1 MQEADPDHGSWFY
14 HGLRFYK
21 RVEGTT
27 NLYVESFDSDSSRVV
42 YAPLPPE
49 YIDGWWGVRYSGD
62 ASSFTLGGLQY
73 AVGPILDQRV
83 AVQRVERGQQFI
95 GEDGYYYAANTV
107 SMPQATTKEPK
118 DEDSTTM
125 AKEIIE
131 KFVSTT
137 PEERKAMVLAG
148 FELETQET
156 DGLTDGDG
164 ELDHDA
170 FDEAVNEG
178 VNDILRNHRSL
189 RDRLSSGTW
198 DSIVDEVTDEV
209 RANMDDSDYCIDGL
223 ENMRDRFCVRNMEVG
238 SDSSV
243 NGFEFRTRGGLS
255 YADFRTAL
263 VGTMAHDHTVDEGC
277 SFHIHLSLPGVKH
290 KYGAKMQAAMVEYI
304 AERILDLPEGVQNRL
319 SGTGTN
325 NFIKGLF
332 ESREKYSFVNYHR
345 QGTWEFRCFGNVNST
360 WGGMVCLD
368 IAIEALAHAYKV
380 VRGEAQLVLNGYTG
394 SKKDL
399 VYAALS
405 ESKPLTVALRE
416 MTQDVEQVER
426 QATGTDSSYANASMT
441 NSPEGGVPL
450 TISRVVEAMAELR
463 EVNRRLAE
471 SAVRMGT
478 ATFVAGDSVVAYSAD
493 GSTVGEYTVVT
504 TEEGDE
510 IPF

>member
-1 MQEADPDHGSWFY
+1 MYFTYNEHGHKFAHIEEGDPDHGSWFY
-14 HGLRFYK
+14 HGIRFYK
-21 RVEGTT
+21 RVEDTI
-27 NLYVESFDSDSSRVV
+27 NLYVESFDADNSRVV
-42 YAPLPPE
+42 HAPLPLE
-49 YIDGWWGVRYSGD
+49 DIGGWWAVRYSGN
-62 ASSFTLGGLQY
+62 AGEFSIGGLSY
-73 AVGPILDQRV
+73 AAGYVGGGVRV
-83 AVQRVERGQQFI
+83 AVQRVARGREFI
-95 GEDGYYYAANTV
+95 GENSIVYAATTV
-107 SMPQATTKEPK
+107 QGAREFQVEPK

-131 KFVSTT
+131 KFVSATT
-137 PEERKAMVLAG
+137 EERKAMVLAG

-156 DGLTDGDG
+156 DGLTDDDG
-164 ELDHDA
+164 EPDQDA
-170 FDEAVNEG
+170 IDEAIHEQVE
-178 VNDILRNHRSL
+178 DILREHRDL
-189 RDRLSSGTW
+189 RNRLNSSTW
-198 DSIVDEVTDEV
+198 DSIVDEITDDV
-209 RANMDDSDYCIDGL
+209 RENIDVSEYCRDGL
-223 ENMRDRFCVRNMEVG
+223 QDMRDRFSVRNMEVG

-243 NGFEFRTRGGLS
+243 DGFEFRTRGGLS

-360 WGGMVCLD
+360 RDGMVCLD

-380 VRGEAQLVLNGYTG
+380 VRGEAQLVLKDYTG
-394 SKKDL
+394 SKVDL

-416 MTQDVEQVER
+416 MTQDVEQVEQ
-426 QATGTDSSYANASMT
+426 QATGTSDAVARSMDAIAVATERIRTANEALAR
-441 NSPEGGVPL
+441 NL
-450 TISRVVEAMAELR
+450 THR
-463 EVNRRLAE
+463 
-471 SAVRMGT
+471 GT
-478 ATFVAGDSVVAYSAD
+478 ATFVVPPVAPNPNA
-493 GSTVGEYTVVT
+493 E
-504 TEEGDE
+504 EEGDE